1 MGEEPLLA
9 CPCLLDENYEITR
22 ACGRRCNGRNI
33 AVINDDDE
41 IRVIDALIAR
51 LVRTLA
57 PALAYASGNENGVSS

>member
-9 CPCLLDENYEITR
+9 CPCLLDENYDTTR
-22 ACGRRCNGRNI
+22 ACGSRCNGRNI
-33 AVINDDDE
+33 AAINDDE
-41 IRVIDALIAR
+41 IRATDALIAR